1 MDSFFQE
8 VLTARQLSSLS
19 SIVQIGLSAYED
31 LKNSNQGI
39 VLHPFMKNNS
49 GRIKT
54 TLVQI
59 QAELERND
67 PSFPFRFNSRRLCF
81 GQVVPELS
89 TEKVILH
96 LARSSA
102 PNVLPSAAKYKYELS
117 YNNDRIRRQL
127 MIGNYTTPPAKFA
140 PLYGI
145 LVFGYDESGDAV
157 IQFPEPGYSDIA
169 EIIRIPKVVLV
180 NNAMDDKKVE
190 RRKASLKTE
199 YLRRKKEDAK

>member
-1 MDSFFQE
+1 MDTLFHDLLSP
-8 VLTARQLSSLS
+8 RQLSALS
-19 SIVQIGLSAYED
+19 SIVQIGNATFED
-31 LKNSNQGI
+31 LRKANEDIIQ
-39 VLHPFMKNNS
+39 HPYMKNNS

-67 PSFPFRFNSRRLCF
+67 PSFPFRFNNRKLRF

-89 TEKVILH
+89 TEKVVLH

-102 PNVLPSAAKYKYELS
+102 PNILPSGAKYKYALS

-127 MIGNYTTPPAKFA
+127 MIANYSIPPAKYA

-145 LVFGYDESGDAV
+145 LVFGYDDSDDAV

-180 NNAMDDKKVE
+180 NNAMDDKKIE
-190 RRKASLKTE
+190 RRKTSLKTE
-199 YLRRKKEDAK
+199 FLRRKKEDAK